1 MNDKIEKLLEKIKAT
16 FSLVKNKISEFYN
29 ENKRLFF
36 IFSGLIFVILIC
48 TFLIIFIPKGNQKEK
63 KQQILYSQEKLQLS
77 EKLLIP
83 DGPEL
88 PKNYTF
94 SRQQKEK
101 WNEEEA
107 QPWFTTPSQKDIDS
121 LSKSNNNMI
130 DEIIGAAP

>member
-1 MNDKIEKLLEKIKAT
+1 MNDKIEKLLEKIKT
-16 FSLVKNKISEFYN
+16 IFSLFKNKILEFYN

-48 TFLIIFIPKGNQKEK
+48 ICLIIFIPKGNQKEK

-94 SRQQKEK
+94 SRQTKEK
-101 WNEEEA
+101 WNEDEA
-107 QPWFTTPSQKDIDS
+107 QPWFTIPSQKDIDS

>member
-1 MNDKIEKLLEKIKAT
+1 MNDKIEKLLEKIKAI
-16 FSLVKNKISEFYN
+16 FSLFKNKILEFYN

-48 TFLIIFIPKGNQKEK
+48 IFLIIFIPKGNQKEK
-63 KQQILYSQEKLQLS
+63 KQQNLYSQEKLQLS

-101 WNEEEA
+101 WSEEEA
-107 QPWFTTPSQKDIDS
+107 QPWFTIPSQKDIDS

>member
-1 MNDKIEKLLEKIKAT
+1 MNDKIEKLLEKIKAI
-16 FSLVKNKISEFYN
+16 FSLFKNKILEFYN

-36 IFSGLIFVILIC
+36 IFSGLIFVILSCI
-48 TFLIIFIPKGNQKEK
+48 FLIIFIPKGNQKEK
-63 KQQILYSQEKLQLS
+63 KQQNLYSQEKLQLS

-101 WNEEEA
+101 WSEEEA
-107 QPWFTTPSQKDIDS
+107 QPWFTIPSQKDIDS